1 MRNLLVGPT
10 VGQFGFDGARRIP
23 FVDLKSGYPF
33 WPVNDGL
40 LHVYPRLDGD
50 ATCDVAIIGAG
61 ITGALVAHHL
71 VSAGFDT
78 LVLDRRDVGWGS
90 TAASTALLQYEID
103 VPLVELAE
111 KRGPDEAQRAYLA
124 CRDAIEKLECLALSV
139 GNDVGFE
146 RKRSLFVAT
155 RKRDVKL
162 LRAECEARNAIGI
175 RVDFLDE
182 SDIAARLAFRRPAG
196 LLSYDAAQVD
206 AYSFA
211 HALFADATRRG
222 ARIYD
227 RTTVT
232 NVDAAKSGVTIATAD
247 GCMVRARHIVFAAGY
262 ETRDFIRE
270 DLAKLVSTF
279 AFASEPL
286 EDIPGWGE
294 GQCLIWERA
303 HPYLYMR
310 STPDGRVIVGGED
323 ENFRDPAHRDRLL
336 PKKTE
341 RLVERFQEFFPEI
354 PIEPAFSWAGT
365 FGETKDGLAYIGTH
379 PEWPSAFFALGYGGN
394 GITYGV
400 IAAEIIRDA
409 LLGKPNDQAELF
421 RLDR

>member
-1 MRNLLVGPT
+1 
-10 VGQFGFDGARRIP
+10 
-23 FVDLKSGYPF
+23 VDLKSGYPF

-61 ITGALVAHHL
+61 ITGALVAHYL
-71 VSAGFDT
+71 ASAGFDT

-111 KRGPDEAQRAYLA
+111 KRGRDHAQRAYLA
-124 CRDAIEKLECLALSV
+124 CRDAIEKLECAAVAV
-139 GNDVGFE
+139 GNNFGFE

-155 RKRDVKL
+155 SKRDVKL
-162 LRAECEARNAIGI
+162 LRAEAEARRAIGI

-182 SDIAARLAFRRPAG
+182 RDIASRFAFRRPAA

-206 AYSFA
+206 AYGFT
-211 HALFADATRRG
+211 HALFADAARRG

-227 RTTVT
+227 RTVVT
-232 NVDAAKSGVTIATAD
+232 NVDAAERGVTIATAD
-247 GCMVRARHIVFAAGY
+247 GCMVRARRIVFATGY
-262 ETRDFIRE
+262 ENRDFLGE

-286 EDIPGWGE
+286 VDIPGWGE
-294 GQCLIWERA
+294 DRCLIWERA

-310 STPDGRVIVGGED
+310 SAANGRVMIGGED

-341 RLVERFQEFFPEI
+341 KLVERFHEYFPDV
-354 PIEPAFSWAGT
+354 PMEPAFSWAGT

-379 PEWPSAFFALGYGGN
+379 PDWPSAFFALGYGGN

-409 LLGKPNDQAELF
+409 LLGRANDQAELF
-421 RLDR
+421 RFGR